1 MNPRVQTLDALLAV
15 RFGQL
20 PTEARAKFLRML
32 PSHELR
38 AAADE
43 ALRAELEASTF
54 QPLPCDE
61 VIK

>member
-1 MNPRVQTLDALLAV
+1 MNPCTATLDALLAV

-20 PTEARAKFLRML
+20 PPERRAKFLRML

-54 QPLPCDE
+54 QPLPIDE
-61 VIK
+61 IIR

>member
-1 MNPRVQTLDALLAV
+1 MNPRTATLDALLAV

-20 PTEARAKFLRML
+20 PPERRAKFLKML

-43 ALRAELEASTF
+43 SLKAELEASTF